1 MPKYDLE
8 TMIKRLEVEKDKP
21 SWKKLNDKEKVEK
34 LYKQEK
40 KSRNFRR

>member
-8 TMIKRLEVEKDKP
+8 TMIKRWEVEKDKP

-34 LYKQEK
+34 LFKNPPNWNDYK
-40 KSRNFRR
+40 